1 MLAFTFIAA
10 ALAASTLARIFE
22 NVSEIPQDLIYDF
35 VVVGGGTA
43 GNVVANRL
51 TENSKFSVLVL
62 EAGVSNRD
70 VLISMIP
77 FTTFVGE
84 MLGPSI
90 YEWNY
95 TTIPQ
100 AGLNGRVL
108 NYSRAHI
115 LGGCSSH
122 NAMFYTRGSSEDFD
136 RYARLSGDAGWSWNE
151 ILPYFFKNEK
161 WSPPADNHNTHGQF
175 DPSVHSTHGI
185 NPVSLGGVQY
195 ETFNEHVM
203 QTTNELPNQYP
214 YNIDTNSGKPLGLG
228 WLQSTVGGGSRS
240 SSATSYLSDAFIR
253 RDNLDVLLHAQV
265 SRLIGAENAING
277 KPTFSGV
284 EFRQG
289 IARCLSMTFY
299 VPQTGQTLFTA
310 HARKEIILSAGSVG
324 TPSILL
330 HSGIGDRDILT
341 PLGIP
346 TIHHLPSVGKNI
358 TDQTFFGISY
368 FVNFNDT
375 EDTITQNAT
384 RFNEAFAQWNES
396 HTGPFVIEAATHVS
410 WHRLDSDSPIFAN
423 HSDPSAG
430 PNTPHIEITFT
441 PGSGGLGPVASLPG
455 HLVSSGIA
463 ILTPA
468 SRGSITINSSDPFAP
483 PVIDTGFFQ
492 DDFDIFTLKEGLKRA
507 RLFFAAP
514 NWQNVIIGPTED
526 FDNMTATELD
536 TFIRSAVIP
545 SLHLV
550 GSASMTARD
559 ASYGVVDPDL
569 LVKGIDGL
577 RIVDASVIPLIPSA
591 HTQAATYAFAER
603 GADLIK
609 QHWT

>member
-1 MLAFTFIAA
+1 MLACTFIAA
-10 ALAASTLARIFE
+10 ALAASALARIFE
-22 NVSEIPQDLIYDF
+22 NVSDIPQDLIYDF

-51 TENSKFSVLVL
+51 SEDSKFSVLVL

-70 VLISMIP
+70 VLISVIP
-77 FTTFVGE
+77 FTTFVEE
-84 MLGPSI
+84 MLQPSI

-122 NAMFYTRGSSEDFD
+122 NAMFYTRGSSDDFD

-185 NPVSLGGVQY
+185 NPVSLGGFQY
-195 ETFNEHVM
+195 ETFNQHVI

-214 YNIDTNSGKPLGLG
+214 YNIDMNSGKPLGLG

-265 SRLIGAENAING
+265 SRLIGTENAING

-284 EFRQG
+284 EFRQ
-289 IARCLSMTFY
+289 
-299 VPQTGQTLFTA
+299 GQTLFTA

-330 HSGIGDRDILT
+330 HSGIGDRDILA

-358 TDQTFFGISY
+358 TDQTFFVISY
-368 FVNFNDT
+368 FVNLNDT
-375 EDTITQNAT
+375 EDAITQNAT

-396 HTGPFVIEAATHVS
+396 HTGPFVIESPTHVS

-430 PNTPHIEITFT
+430 PNTPHIELVFT
-441 PGSGGLGPVASLPG
+441 PGGLGGLVAGLPG
-455 HLVSSGIA
+455 HLVSAGIT
-463 ILTPA
+463 IVTPA
-468 SRGSITINSSDPFAP
+468 SRGSITIDSSDPFAP
-483 PVIDTGFFQ
+483 PVIDTGFLQ

-507 RLFFAAP
+507 QLFFTAP
-514 NWQNVIIGPTED
+514 NWQNVIIGPTQN

-536 TFIRSAVIP
+536 TFIRNAAIP

-577 RIVDASVIPLIPSA
+577 RIIDASVIPLIPSA